1 MAAKIRRAT
10 YFHATVKDEP
20 GEAYRLLALLAASNV
35 NLLAFNAIPM
45 GHDHT
50 QLMLFPEHVELLARV
65 APEKGIILSGPHPAF
80 LIRGDDDLGAL
91 VEIHERLAGA
101 RINVYAS
108 CGVTADCGRYG
119 YLLYVNPQEFENA
132 AIVLGV

>member
-1 MAAKIRRAT
+1 MAATIRRAT
-10 YFHATVKDEP
+10 YYHATVKDEP
-20 GEAYRLLALLAASNV
+20 GEGYRLLALLAASNV

-50 QLMLFPEHVELLARV
+50 QLMLFPEHPELLARL
-65 APEKGIILSGPHPAF
+65 AAEKGIGLSGPHPAF
-80 LIRGDDDLGAL
+80 LIRGDDKLGAL
-91 VEIHERLAGA
+91 VEIHEKLAGA

-108 CGVTADCGRYG
+108 SGVTADCGRYG
-119 YLLYVNPQEFENA
+119 YLLYVSPRDFENA

>member
-10 YFHATVKDEP
+10 YFHATVRDEP

-45 GHDHT
+45 GRENT
-50 QLMLFPEHVELLARV
+50 QLMLFPEHAELLARV
-65 APEKGIILSGPHPAF
+65 AAEKGIALSGPHPAF
-80 LIRGDDDLGAL
+80 LIRGDDELGAL
-91 VEIHERLAGA
+91 VDMHERLATA

-108 CGVTADCGRYG
+108 AGVSADCGRYG
-119 YLLYVNPQEFENA
+119 YLLYVSPQDFENA
-132 AIVLGV
+132 ATVLGV